1 MARCQTVRLRRG
13 GRAVEC
19 AGLENRIAGDPG
31 DAGSNP
37 APSAA
42 VPRRFRQVDVFATEP
57 HRGNPV
63 AVVLDG
69 EGISTGEM
77 QRFPHW
83 TNLSETTFV
92 SAPTAP
98 EADYRV
104 RIFTPNRE

>member
-1 MARCQTVRLRRG
+1 MARCHTVSLRRG

-37 APSAA
+37 APSAPM
-42 VPRRFRQVDVFATEP
+42 PRAYRQVDVFASAP
-57 HRGNPV
+57 HSGNPV

-69 EGISTGEM
+69 EGIDRAEM
-77 QRFPHW
+77 QRFAPW
-83 TNLSETTFV
+83 TNLSETAFV
-92 SAPTAP
+92 LPTTTA

-104 RIFTPNRE
+104 R